1 MKFASAALLLLLL
14 SASTFD
20 DASAFSP
27 SFVPRTAH
35 TLGRSTFVVRGSKTD
50 SRQRRSSTTRT
61 TTTSTTS
68 ALKSTLSM
76 FAETSGGMEELQE
89 LMERADTLNPLNKRV
104 RKSPSFFKLAG
115 VASIPLSAA
124 LGFVSVPSRRFAA
137 HTVGAVVTAIAG
149 AVGKSKIDALT
160 EANAKPALAQAIVDN
175 GLSNV
180 DATVVAVD
188 AVREQFGLLEEDFE
202 TLCGEVYASYLL
214 GMVKYNPLAKTS
226 ELKELENLKNAL
238 QLDNLQIGEAHC
250 AAATEW
256 YRTTCLFTP
265 EEELDD
271 PDHPDYQAMNKLLFL
286 TERALRQA
294 GETPEAFTFEMTR
307 VAKALHL
314 GGGSGSDALATALER
329 VAETAE
335 PFYQRALR
343 STRTKLG
350 SHQVSGEMLERA
362 RRTLGISDETA
373 FDMHVAAFNEE
384 VKELLGL
391 ATVPKEGGD
400 LGESAGLGQGE
411 DGDDDEAGGAAVP
424 AQRDLSNLRFSEG
437 AMERVSD

>member
-1 MKFASAALLLLLL
+1 
-14 SASTFD
+14 
-20 DASAFSP
+20 
-27 SFVPRTAH
+27 
-35 TLGRSTFVVRGSKTD
+35 
-50 SRQRRSSTTRT
+50 
-61 TTTSTTS
+61 
-68 ALKSTLSM
+68 
-76 FAETSGGMEELQE
+76 MEELQE

-271 PDHPDYQAMNKLLFL
+271 PDHPDHQAMNKLLFL

-391 ATVPKEGGD
+391 ATVPNEGGD
-400 LGESAGLGQGE
+400 SLGESAGLGQGE